1 MFGINEYSPLEEI
14 EFSLNK
20 NLNTIDL
27 WLKMSKINIFRKVKY
42 LGHKK
47 KKKKKDQDRLVRAT
61 TSC

>member
-27 WLKMSKINIFRKVKY
+27 WLKMSKINIFRKVHF
-42 LGHKK
+42 LWA
-47 KKKKKDQDRLVRAT
+47 L
-61 TSC
+61 